1 MSKKITF
8 IILAITALISSRVLF
23 ALFNDPEGPN
33 MLVIGV
39 TTLGVY
45 LLSLTVFLFS
55 SSLTKEKK
63 MFLAILVQ
71 VLIVLGLYFLL

>member
-71 VLIVLGLYFLL
+71 VLIVLGLYSLL